1 MYSLLCG
8 PPHGESLNKYMLC
21 LKCWPYETHW
31 NTFCSEKVIC
41 FLVGI
46 LSLDLGR
53 KKVMSIPY
61 LFTNSILDQQ
71 GVTGNAVYNNGH
83 VAAVSIKISNILP
96 ENCTHILCSDSSC
109 LPLPRI
115 HPTPNLCTSRFRK
128 AIKNTGLIQ
137 TSCHS
142 LQKSRLKSWKRLMKT
157 RKLEIEDKNKWY
169 IVSIHKLDADWQ
181 A

>member
-109 LPLPRI
+109 LPLTRI
-115 HPTPNLCTSRFRK
+115 HPTPNLCTSRFGK

-137 TSCHS
+137 TSCS
-142 LQKSRLKSWKRLMKT
+142 LSAEVKIEKLKKTDENKKT
-157 RKLEIEDKNKWY
+157 RNRR
-169 IVSIHKLDADWQ
+169 
-181 A
+181 